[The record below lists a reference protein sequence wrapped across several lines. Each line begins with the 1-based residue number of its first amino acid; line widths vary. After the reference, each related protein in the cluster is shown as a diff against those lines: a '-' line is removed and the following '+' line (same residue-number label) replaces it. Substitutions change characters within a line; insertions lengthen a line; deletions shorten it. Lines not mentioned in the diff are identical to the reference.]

1 MHNIAVINYYRYL
14 YWLYTYISV
23 EINIYSCKSSKPCR
37 EDMISIS
44 SFAFK
49 VNAKTQLLSI
59 CGQTIAL
66 WHKVLKLHDML
77 TQFLRDSFSGL
88 CP

>member
-1 MHNIAVINYYRYL
+1 MAVRINYYRFL
-14 YWLYTYISV
+14 YWLYTHITV
-23 EINIYSCKSSKPCR
+23 EIINIYSCKSSKPGR
-37 EDMISIS
+37 EDMIFI
-44 SFAFK
+44 SFAFQ
-49 VNAKTQLLSI
+49 VNANTQLLSI

-77 TQFLRDSFSGL
+77 TQCLRDSFSGL